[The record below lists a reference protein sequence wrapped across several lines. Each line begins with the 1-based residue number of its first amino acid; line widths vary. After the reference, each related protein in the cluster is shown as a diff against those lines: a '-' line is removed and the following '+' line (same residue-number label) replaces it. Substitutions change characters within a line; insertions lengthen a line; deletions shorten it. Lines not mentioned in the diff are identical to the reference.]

1 MFIIDWGTNIG
12 RAVVEHFIHMNLLSR
27 ISILSIVLSVSPPL
41 LSQSSTNESAKTD
54 NWLIFQAIP
63 SFSWTVF
70 PAQTNFAF
78 EWRATPVLYSF
89 GMTKLD
95 PPWHFFFVNP
105 PERFAGSIELNV
117 TGQVYPSSIGSTHFA
132 YSGQLL
138 GHLPLIEKGEYLGLN
153 FGGAVY
159 RFNNKY
165 SEFAVAGI
173 STLFGFVHWNTK
185 FAPKDRIWMT
195 SLELRFF

>member
-1 MFIIDWGTNIG
+1 MKH
-12 RAVVEHFIHMNLLSR
+12 RACLFVLT
-27 ISILSIVLSVSPPL
+27 ILVLMSSSL
-41 LSQSSTNESAKTD
+41 FSQPSSDEGSKTK
-54 NWLIFQAIP
+54 NWLFLQAIP

-95 PPWHFFFVNP
+95 RPWHFFFVSP
-105 PERFAGSIELNV
+105 PERFAGSVELNI
-117 TGQVYPSSIGSTHFA
+117 TGQVYPSSIGTTHFA
-132 YSGQLL
+132 WSGQLL
-138 GHLPLIEKGEYLGLN
+138 GHLPVVEKGEYLGLN

-159 RFNNKY
+159 RFNDTY
-165 SEFAVAGI
+165 SEFGVLGL

-185 FAPKDRIWMT
+185 YSPNDKIWMT